1 MDKKNEPVK
10 ENGISL
16 KRIFIFL
23 IIAVPL
29 SNIFRFNVFENRN
42 ILAEL
47 PIWINLSS
55 LIILEGTGV
64 FIGALVAIYLL
75 KKERKVEISLFGTSK
90 SKSILM
96 AVIPIIILPLI
107 GVKNEYGVNEH
118 YYGLIITLGTLLYCI
133 MEELGWRGYLQEE
146 LKSLKPIK
154 RYVLIG
160 VIWYFWHLTFL
171 TGATLW
177 GNLFFLGIM
186 VVGSWGI
193 GQVAESTK
201 SVMAS
206 ACFHLIV
213 QIMIANTL
221 IRDGINGTQKLII
234 LGISVVIWVII
245 LKKWEKN
252 NLRLL
257 NEKQNP
263 NN

>member
-47 PIWINLSS
+47 PVWINLSS

-146 LKSLKPIK
+146 LKSLNPIK

-160 VIWYFWHLTFL
+160 FIWYFWHLTFL

-252 NLRLL
+252 NLQLL
-257 NEKQNP
+257 NKKQNS